1 MEDLETVVS
10 VMEQVKHRLSL
21 PRVEV
26 RQVRGVR
33 VVALEV
39 DQALKVLGD
48 EAENEVLAREN
59 VRLLTRVA
67 TNKVMPTHA
76 GARKQ
81 GQTWLR
87 LKGAPLISRNT
98 SKNRSQRALRPK
110 VWIASIKLRKKTSG
124 TCAISGALSR
134 TISAM
139 VSATLRFSIPT
150 CSEKMVIIGKN
161 LRCAAGLLLHRPRM
175 KSKHT

>member
-10 VMEQVKHRLSL
+10 VLEQVKHCLSL

-59 VRLLTRVA
+59 VRLLTRV
-67 TNKVMPTHA
+67 TKNKVMPTHA

-81 GQTWLR
+81 RHKPG
-87 LKGAPLISRNT
+87 
-98 SKNRSQRALRPK
+98 
-110 VWIASIKLRKKTSG
+110 
-124 TCAISGALSR
+124 CA
-134 TISAM
+134 
-139 VSATLRFSIPT
+139 
-150 CSEKMVIIGKN
+150 
-161 LRCAAGLLLHRPRM
+161 
-175 KSKHT
+175 